1 MNNTTLEKFASILGE
16 SAVTGNTGA
25 LQKEAAE
32 HQLTKTAFGGAYAPL
47 IGAGVGGTIGGLGGY
62 FGTAKEKDKKRNAL
76 YGALIGALGTGG
88 GVLGARALANLQ
100 LPGGAAAAAVAD
112 KPKTPP
118 VVGPLTEEAA
128 AAPAPSAEATAD
140 WTTNNPT
147 APTSLAR
154 YGADVGAFA
163 GGRALTGMGLDRL
176 GIGRDRE
183 LARLMRGD
191 LAGRVVSKIKGKQT
205 NPYDALKPL
214 FEMAAR
220 GENVGEKLAPKLA
233 PGARYRDPQVSAAID
248 RKIRLLNE
256 TLAPPS
262 WRNLFG
268 MRPRMSLGG
277 GAANRAERAAILE
290 EASALAKSKGL
301 AASKIPKNQILTD
314 VAKYRGRH
322 RYGVPTAVG
331 GAAAVGTDI
340 LGRILQNYYA
350 RQNNAAPTPTPET
363 AAK

>member
-1 MNNTTLEKFASILGE
+1 MDNTTLAKFASILGE

-32 HQLTKTAFGGAYAPL
+32 HQLTKTAIGGAYAPL
-47 IGAGVGGTIGGLGGY
+47 IGAGIGATVGGLGGY

-100 LPGGAAAAAVAD
+100 LPGAAAAAATTEPE

-118 VVGPLTEEAA
+118 VVGPATEAA
-128 AAPAPSAEATAD
+128 AAAAAAQPAATAD

-147 APTSLAR
+147 APTSVAR
-154 YGADVGAFA
+154 YGANTAAFF
-163 GGRALTGMGLDRL
+163 GGRYVTGAGLDRL
-176 GIGRDRE
+176 GVGRGGE
-183 LARLMRGD
+183 LERLARGD
-191 LAGRVVSKIKGKQT
+191 LASRIVSKIKGKPINQ
-205 NPYDALKPL
+205 YEALKPL

-220 GENVGEKLAPKLA
+220 GENVGAKLAPQLVYPA
-233 PGARYRDPQVSAAID
+233 TRRGPVAERQ
-248 RKIRLLNE
+248 IRLLNE

-262 WRNLFG
+262 WLNLFG
-268 MRPRMSLGG
+268 LRPRRSLGG

-290 EASALAKSKGL
+290 EATVAAQAKGL
-301 AASKIPKNQILTD
+301 TKERPIQKNKILTD
-314 VAKYRGRH
+314 VAKYR
-322 RYGVPTAVG
+322 RYPHARAAAGGGVTAVG
-331 GAAAVGTDI
+331 ADI

-350 RQNNAAPTPTPET
+350 RQSNAAPEPTPEPAT
-363 AAK
+363 K